1 MSRHRQSLRLSHSWG
16 LAGVRTAAL
25 LTLILGVVGGLYLA
39 DQKNKQDAAKAL
51 KTREA
56 AQLVAAGKQNTY
68 RFLQAAGVAA
78 QQKWHHEEA
87 LAQAAEQAA
96 AEAARKKAEEE
107 ASRNTRPS
115 KPTVVPFGPIPD
127 SCNAYS
133 GNRAVG
139 CALVL
144 QAGMDM
150 QQMVCLERL
159 WTKESGWNE
168 HSSNGG
174 SGAYGIPQ
182 SLPGSKMAAYGDDW
196 RDNPATQIK
205 WGLSY
210 IAGRYGDPCGAWSF
224 FQGHNWY

>member
-1 MSRHRQSLRLSHSWG
+1 MVRHRRSLQPTRNRGPASVRL
-16 LAGVRTAAL
+16 AAL
-25 LTLILGVVGGLYLA
+25 LILVLGVAGGLYLA
-39 DQKNKQDAAKAL
+39 DQPKKHDAAGAF
-51 KTREA
+51 EA
-56 AQLVAAGKQNTY
+56 PQAQ
-68 RFLQAAGVAA
+68 QAALAA
-78 QQKWHHEEA
+78 NVIGQNHRYRA
-87 LAQAAEQAA
+87 LEDAVMAAEVKR
-96 AEAARKKAEEE
+96 AELARKKAEEQ
-107 ASRNTRPS
+107 ASRGNRGSPS
-115 KPTVVPFGPIPD
+115 APFGPIPE

-133 GNRAVG
+133 GNRAIG

-150 QQMVCLERL
+150 RQMVCLERL

-182 SLPGSKMAAYGDDW
+182 ALPGSKMATFGSDW
-196 RDNPATQIK
+196 HDNPATQIK

-210 IAGRYGDPCGAWSF
+210 IKARYGDPCGAWSF

>member
-1 MSRHRQSLRLSHSWG
+1 MSRHRQSLQPTQNWG
-16 LAGVRTAAL
+16 LAGVRIAAL
-25 LTLILGVVGGLYLA
+25 LTLVLGVVGGLYLA
-39 DQKNKQDAAKAL
+39 DQKQKQDAASAL
-51 KTREA
+51 KAQQAQEA
-56 AQLVAAGKQNTY
+56 ALTANVIAWTTQNNEDRALEAA
-68 RFLQAAGVAA
+68 AA
-78 QQKWHHEEA
+78 
-87 LAQAAEQAA
+87 AAEKKRQEEVAA

-107 ASRNTRPS
+107 ASRSSRP
-115 KPTVVPFGPIPD
+115 KTFVPFGPIPE

-133 GNRAVG
+133 GNRGIG
-139 CALVL
+139 CAIVL
-144 QAGMDM
+144 QQGMDM

-182 SLPGSKMAAYGDDW
+182 ALPREKMASFGDDYL
-196 RDNPATQIK
+196 DNPATQIK

-210 IAGRYGDPCGAWSF
+210 IKGRYGDPCGAWTF

>member
-1 MSRHRQSLRLSHSWG
+1 MSRHRESLHPSHSWG

-39 DQKNKQDAAKAL
+39 DQKVKQDNAHAL
-51 KTREA
+51 KAQQERLAANVVAWSGQKNQDRALEA
-56 AQLVAAGKQNTY
+56 AAIAAEKKRQEEAAA
-68 RFLQAAGVAA
+68 QAA
-78 QQKWHHEEA
+78 
-87 LAQAAEQAA
+87 AQAAE
-96 AEAARKKAEEE
+96 EAARKKAAEE
-107 ASRNTRPS
+107 ASRSSRPN
-115 KPTVVPFGPIPD
+115 PVPFGPIPD
-127 SCNAYS
+127 SCNAYT
-133 GNRAVG
+133 GNRAIG

-144 QAGMDM
+144 EAGMAM
-150 QQMVCLERL
+150 EQMVCLEHL

-182 SLPGSKMAAYGDDW
+182 ALPGDKMATFGSDW

-210 IAGRYGDPCGAWSF
+210 IKSRYGDPCGAWSF
-224 FQGHNWY
+224 WQGHNWY